1 MVIPKQHGAWAMLI
15 IPFLL
20 GMHAGAFT
28 WLHIPLFI
36 GWFFLYLATY
46 LFLSVVKKQAN
57 AEQKKW
63 LIIYSI
69 TAMIALI
76 FPVLSNWRI
85 IYFGLAMIPF
95 FLVNLYFAKMKK
107 ERAFLNDVCAII
119 NFSIGALGSYYLG
132 VQKVD
137 EMAFIV
143 FTLSVLFFIGS
154 TFYVKTMI
162 REKNNPLYKWASW
175 GFHSGLILLLL
186 ISGNGLMA
194 LAYVPSLIRAIYF
207 YGKLLSIKKIGIYE
221 IANSVY
227 FALMTMII
235 LS

>member
-20 GMHAGAFT
+20 GMDAGTFT
-28 WLHIPLFI
+28 WLHIPLFV

-46 LFLSVVKKQAN
+46 LFLAVVKKQAD
-57 AEQKKW
+57 AEKKKW
-63 LIIYSI
+63 FIIYSV
-69 TAMIALI
+69 AALIALI

-95 FLVNLYFAKMKK
+95 FLVNLYFAKIKK
-107 ERAFLNDVCAII
+107 ERAFFNDICAII

-137 EMAFIV
+137 ETAFFV
-143 FTLSVLFFIGS
+143 FMLSILFFIGS

-175 GFHSGLILLLL
+175 GFHSGLILLLF
-186 ISGNGLMA
+186 ISGNGFIA
-194 LAYVPSLIRAIYF
+194 LAYVPSFVRAVYF
-207 YGKLLSIKKIGIYE
+207 YGKSLSIKKIGIYE
-221 IANSVY
+221 IVNSVY
-227 FALMTMII
+227 FAFAIMII
-235 LS
+235 I